1 MKIKLAHLEEKQPY
15 WGLLGDYDNPDRY
28 EEVWEEIDVT
38 VEELVNLINNGK
50 HIKVNCQLWHGS

>member
-15 WGLLGDYDNPDRY
+15 LGLLGDYDNPDRY

-38 VEELVNLINNGK
+38 VEELINLINNGK
-50 HIKVNCQLWHGS
+50 HIKVNC

>member
-15 WGLLGDYDNPDRY
+15 WGVLGDYDNPDRY

-38 VEELVNLINNGK
+38 VEELLNLINSVK
-50 HIKVNCQLWHGS
+50 HIKVNC

>member
-15 WGLLGDYDNPDRY
+15 WGLLGDYDNSDRY

-38 VEELVNLINNGK
+38 VEELVNLINSGK
-50 HIKVNCQLWHGS
+50 HIKVNC